1 MLREAKIIV
10 PEFDND
16 KNSLAAVHR
25 GVAKHL
31 QQAFGGVTIT
41 KGDGSWFD
49 PEDGEIYSEP
59 VLLFYVACEDQQL
72 SYDILRKAA
81 SFVKKEGKQKAVYVA
96 FPDASVEII

>member
-16 KNSLAAVHR
+16 KNSLSAVHR

-49 PEDGEIYSEP
+49 PSDGEIYSEP
-59 VLLFYVACEDQQL
+59 VLLFYVACEVEQ
-72 SYDILRKAA
+72 SSFDILSEAA
-81 SFVKKEGKQKAVYVA
+81 AYVKKVGKQKAVYVN
-96 FPDASVEII
+96 FPDGSVKIV